1 LDISY
6 KYVFRDVKLF
16 LPIHPRRK
24 RMCFSLQ
31 LNINLT
37 GDNSAT
43 NRKSKLRQIKK
54 VNLQVLIK
62 TGQLFGKDIDIL
74 FSYLNFH

>member
-1 LDISY
+1 
-6 KYVFRDVKLF
+6 
-16 LPIHPRRK
+16 
-24 RMCFSLQ
+24 MCFSLQ

-62 TGQLFGKDIDIL
+62 TGQLFGKYIDIL